1 MGASNY
7 KTIMP
12 AMEQQDRS
20 VLVQLLHS
28 KVISYTRRYGL
39 SNHPS
44 QGGCED
50 YCPFP
55 SCIQADLLF
64 PKKQE
69 YSHGPPND
77 NQSYQKKYGLL
88 PETSNHR
95 YFSNLA
101 LLRLFVFIMRIDL
114 GRFPPCFKASGV
126 SAASAF
132 AWLRTPRHRRS
143 WGLPALQRWW
153 RVFEMSQNWGISWS
167 FVEGWVTVCLMLQV
181 SCLEYFVLET
191 FKRIWIDIPNLHDT
205 PKSYP
210 LKACNWGEKNLW
222 ALQ

>member
-20 VLVQLLHS
+20 VLVQLLYS

-77 NQSYQKKYGLL
+77 NQSYQKKYGHL
-88 PETSNHR
+88 PKLQITDIFQACSSKVGN
-95 YFSNLA
+95 F
-101 LLRLFVFIMRIDL
+101 FMRIDL
-114 GRFPPCFKASGV
+114 GRFPPWLR
-126 SAASAF
+126 SAAC
-132 AWLRTPRHRRS
+132 P
-143 WGLPALQRWW
+143 LQVPLHGCEPHDIDRVGVFQPYSGDERFLWW
-153 RVFEMSQNWGISWS
+153 VKIGEFPEVLWKGYSLSYVAGILLRVFCFGNLQKDLNW
-167 FVEGWVTVCLMLQV
+167 
-181 SCLEYFVLET
+181 
-191 FKRIWIDIPNLHDT
+191 
-205 PKSYP
+205 YP
-210 LKACNWGEKNLW
+210 
-222 ALQ
+222 

>member
-20 VLVQLLHS
+20 LLVQLLHS

-50 YCPFP
+50 SCPFP
-55 SCIQADLLF
+55 SCIQADLLY
-64 PKKQE
+64 PKQQE
-69 YSHGPPND
+69 YFHGPPNYY
-77 NQSYQKKYGLL
+77 QSYQKKYGLL

-101 LLRLFVFIMRIDL
+101 LLRL
-114 GRFPPCFKASGV
+114 GCFSEERPWSVSSLVKVSGV

-143 WGLPALQRWW
+143 WGSPALQWW
-153 RVFEMSQNWGISWS
+153 RIFEMSPNLGEFPEVLWKGYSFSYVAGILLRV
-167 FVEGWVTVCLMLQV
+167 FL
-181 SCLEYFVLET
+181 FLET
-191 FKRIWIDIPNLHDT
+191 FKKDLNW
-205 PKSYP
+205 YP
-210 LKACNWGEKNLW
+210 
-222 ALQ
+222 